1 MGDQPPRHP
10 AACPRNVEKGSQR
23 SESQYSPPILD
34 RPGQGMTWALEA
46 DYFPALV
53 QTAKAERFSS
63 PISRLSWHGR
73 LARSA
78 WAKRPCHDSPNK
90 HRLASCRRDA
100 FFGREYSLEIQRI
113 CGNDGDGFSIPFT
126 AESAEQFH
134 RLRQRK
140 LLTRESSDESAAAN
154 FAS

>member
-10 AACPRNVEKGSQR
+10 AACPRNVVKGSQR

-34 RPGQGMTWALEA
+34 RPGAGMTWALEA

-73 LARSA
+73 PFCMGEAPMPRFTQQARVGELSA
-78 WAKRPCHDSPNK
+78 
-90 HRLASCRRDA
+90 RRVFRA
-100 FFGREYSLEIQRI
+100 
-113 CGNDGDGFSIPFT
+113 
-126 AESAEQFH
+126 
-134 RLRQRK
+134 
-140 LLTRESSDESAAAN
+140 
-154 FAS
+154 

>member
-1 MGDQPPRHP
+1 
-10 AACPRNVEKGSQR
+10 
-23 SESQYSPPILD
+23 
-34 RPGQGMTWALEA
+34 MTWALEA
-46 DYFPALV
+46 DYFPYLPALV

-113 CGNDGDGFSIPFT
+113 CGNDGDGFSISFAPQ
-126 AESAEQFH
+126 SAEQFH
-134 RLRQRK
+134 RFGERE
-140 LLTRESSDESAAAN
+140 LLAGESADEAAAAD
-154 FAS
+154 FAAEFHAAIDARQC